1 MKRTL
6 QLFYFMLLT
15 FFIIGNASAATDSI
29 EWDAYAGTGLYVLD
43 LDPQSTYPR
52 VESYRRTIYDING
65 GKKVFTYNF
74 NGIQSSWSF
83 KVDGIK
89 YKGANPGWNPSSQKI
104 TQAMRIAAGKR
115 SVFLSNSKVPV
126 PTAVPIPSAIWLLG
140 SAFIGLV
147 GFRRKFRKA

>member
-15 FFIIGNASAATDSI
+15 FFIIGDASAATGSI

-52 VESYRRTIYDING
+52 VESYMRTIYDLNG
-65 GKKVFTYNF
+65 GKKVFTYHF
-74 NGIQSSWSF
+74 NGLQSSWSF
-83 KVDGIK
+83 KVDGIE
-89 YKGANPGWNPSSQKI
+89 YNGASPGLNPSSRRI
-104 TQAMRIAAGKR
+104 TPAMGIAAGTR
-115 SVFLSNSKVPV
+115 SVFLPNSVPV

>member
-6 QLFYFMLLT
+6 ELFYFMLLT
-15 FFIIGNASAATDSI
+15 FFVIGDASAATGSI
-29 EWDAYAGTGLYVLD
+29 DWDAYAGSGLYVLD

-52 VESYRRTIYDING
+52 VDAYRRTIYDLNG
-65 GKKVFTYNF
+65 GKKVFTYHF
-74 NGIQSSWSF
+74 NGLQSSWSF
-83 KVDGIK
+83 KVDGIE
-89 YKGANPGWNPSSQKI
+89 YNGASPGLNPSSRRI
-104 TQAMRIAAGKR
+104 TPAMRIAAGTR
-115 SVFLSNSKVPV
+115 SVFLPNRVPA